1 MLTGAVEVYTN
12 HNVLVVGSTG
22 WPELAWGDGP
32 ADADGRHVVVK
43 TCGQV
48 DHTRVSLWSGSM
60 PVLGVLVFD
69 GDLALEDSRICVGDV
84 AGLQRWT
91 QRVSRTGPQRVIVR
105 VDDPGYA
112 SRVYVGLNIS
122 ADAQVRPLPASGG
135 PVLFDVL
142 TSERGEMDPANQRG
156 LALDGHDSPH
166 ARLAAAI
173 SLLSD
178 RSLIT
183 TRRNGYEAGLIA
195 ERLRWLSTDLDRAGA
210 VALGEQLRQLVI
222 AARTASPAGD
232 RTIAPADAVRIAELI
247 LKAVARAPDRSSQG
261 AAGRP

>member
-1 MLTGAVEVYTN
+1 MQMLTGAVEVYAN
-12 HNVLVVGSTG
+12 HGVLIVGSTG
-22 WPELAWGDGP
+22 WLELDWGDGP

-43 TCGQV
+43 TRGQV
-48 DHTRVSLWSGSM
+48 DHTRVSFWSGSM
-60 PVLGVLVFD
+60 PMLGVLVFD
-69 GDLALEDSRICVGDV
+69 GDLALEDYRICVGDV
-84 AGLQRWT
+84 ERLGRWT
-91 QRVSRTGPQRVIVR
+91 QRISRSGPQRVIVR

-112 SRVYVGLNIS
+112 SRVYVGLDIS

-142 TSERGEMDPANQRG
+142 TSERDEMEMPNQRG

-178 RSLIT
+178 RSLIE
-183 TRRNGYEAGLIA
+183 TRQNGYEAAHIA
-195 ERLRWLSTDLDRAGA
+195 EWLRWLSMDLDQAGA

-222 AARTASPAGD
+222 AARTANPAGD
-232 RTIAPADAVRIAELI
+232 RTVAPADAARIAETI
-247 LKAVARAPDRSSQG
+247 LKAVPRG
-261 AAGRP
+261 A